1 MTENIVT
8 LLGIVLLIIV
18 KFSEKKT
25 ETKDTNVLSACH
37 LGIMVVIMVVIMDV
51 DIMVVLI
58 MVVVSSE
65 ASTLLSG
72 LMSSLS
78 MKRTLGQRKMMQR
91 QPSNTRAN
99 LRFNSNSKY

>member
-37 LGIMVVIMVVIMDV
+37 LGIMVVIMVVI
-51 DIMVVLI
+51 ILSLLKWWLLI
-58 MVVVSSE
+58 DTSQ
-65 ASTLLSG
+65 T
-72 LMSSLS
+72 
-78 MKRTLGQRKMMQR
+78 
-91 QPSNTRAN
+91 QP
-99 LRFNSNSKY
+99 

>member
-51 DIMVVLI
+51 DIMVV
-58 MVVVSSE
+58 VSSE